1 MSLFIDRNAVVYFLL
16 ESNIF
21 FKMHQAKSKI
31 NPSLTTYLEY
41 NMILFCVDFIVS
53 LQNMTAGK
61 TLLNYTNLFF
71 PNDYQQNDKI

>member
-41 NMILFCVDFIVS
+41 NLMILFCVDFIVS
-53 LQNMTAGK
+53 L
-61 TLLNYTNLFF
+61 
-71 PNDYQQNDKI
+71 